1 MPKRSGTLFTELLRK
16 GKSKG
21 LAEGCMLGF
30 KKQEHKMHEQIEE
43 NNNNENKKSD
53 DLDIDVSEMKPD
65 ALLKFYE
72 IEWQDHYQTRK
83 KTWLALQMAGILTVA
98 IVGLQWSTENP
109 IVIICSSFL
118 LWGVSLFGM
127 QITRRHRNS
136 TEYTKFRILKILEK
150 ELNFKSKKSL
160 KLPEPISYRDIFR
173 IRKIS
178 NTSIFLMRMQAII
191 HALGWVLLGYGAYRL
206 IASLGSGS

>member
-1 MPKRSGTLFTELLRK
+1 
-16 GKSKG
+16 
-21 LAEGCMLGF
+21 
-30 KKQEHKMHEQIEE
+30 
-43 NNNNENKKSD
+43 
-53 DLDIDVSEMKPD
+53 
-65 ALLKFYE
+65 
-72 IEWQDHYQTRK
+72 
-83 KTWLALQMAGILTVA
+83 MAGILTVA

-118 LWGVSLFGM
+118 LLGVSLFGM